1 MGIGK
6 GKRRGYEVSRL
17 KRRRVS
23 WINFPSSGSLD
34 GGAPLSIILF
44 VPEWRLQIPD
54 PRDVM

>member
-6 GKRRGYEVSRL
+6 KKRKGYEVSRL
-17 KRRRVS
+17 KRRHVS

-34 GGAPLSIILF
+34 GGTPLSIILF

-54 PRDVM
+54 PGDVI